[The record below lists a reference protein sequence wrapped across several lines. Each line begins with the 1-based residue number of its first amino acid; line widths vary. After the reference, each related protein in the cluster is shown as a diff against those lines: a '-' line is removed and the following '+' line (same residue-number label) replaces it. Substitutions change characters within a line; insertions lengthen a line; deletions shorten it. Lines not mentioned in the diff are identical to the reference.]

1 MYVWHLNQNSKFT
14 SCIYYGIDWANSY
27 VISVIREAT
36 HNLWHWHQITVRL
49 LLHLLLKILMEMVIR
64 NIPQL
69 LMMAAFIL
77 GLKQKLQLWRSIYN
91 KHKVVIAEKP
101 VIFKSVLHIS
111 ICICNICNLTITNRF
126 WFRLHD
132 NVRTSWALL

>member
-1 MYVWHLNQNSKFT
+1 MIPTSFSELVFILYFINLLEIIQPNNQQAGSFFFKYWEAHICMYVWHFNQNGKFT
-14 SCIYYGIDWANSY
+14 SCIYYGIVWANSY

-69 LMMAAFIL
+69 LTMAAFIF
-77 GLKQKLQLWRSIYN
+77 GIETES
-91 KHKVVIAEKP
+91 
-101 VIFKSVLHIS
+101 
-111 ICICNICNLTITNRF
+111 CNCGGQFITNTK
-126 WFRLHD
+126 L
-132 NVRTSWALL
+132 S